1 MLSSIYQTFKPFI
14 SFLDIVFLLH
24 ICNMLCIAP
33 SYLSPA
39 VHHLSRLLGDIYNE
53 VIFTGH
59 PLLLF
64 TTPLGHNGHLSVNE
78 LLLSFFSFFFQSTV
92 SLFPAAWWRMKS
104 LTPIPSYLSGE
115 DTHSIRD
122 PSWCNWIL
130 HSECNMELD
139 PGVPLL
145 LPFFLFFFPPSSL
158 EPLKGLCCGPF
169 VCVWGGTDGLND
181 DRWQTRG

>member
-1 MLSSIYQTFKPFI
+1 MSLTSLQNTVYFLIFWWRKIGSLLNIGMVFWQDFFLLTVGNKPLQRVKKQQNLHHQKKKCEINQMLSSIYQTFKPFI

-92 SLFPAAWWRMKS
+92 SLFPAA
-104 LTPIPSYLSGE
+104 
-115 DTHSIRD
+115 
-122 PSWCNWIL
+122 
-130 HSECNMELD
+130 
-139 PGVPLL
+139 
-145 LPFFLFFFPPSSL
+145 
-158 EPLKGLCCGPF
+158 
-169 VCVWGGTDGLND
+169 
-181 DRWQTRG
+181 